1 MLHIMK
7 KVLESTKDL
16 RAENGKLS
24 AKLVGEL
31 YDVPGGACTLARRA
45 ETNGP

>member
-31 YDVPGGACTLARRA
+31 YDVPQAELARWLA
-45 ETNGP
+45 GQK